1 MKCMRVA
8 LEADVEKYEIGKGM
22 EDGVELW
29 TDVVTRGWFATDS
42 LIQIKKENGAIVC
55 PYILH
60 KRGKTFIAEGD
71 YIITE
76 ADGSRHVC
84 SGDKVFNRY
93 KPIEE

>member
-8 LEADVEKYEIGKGM
+8 LKVDVEKYEIGKGM

-29 TDVVTRGWFATDS
+29 TDVVTRGWFVTDS
-42 LIQIKKENGAIVC
+42 LV
-55 PYILH
+55 H

-71 YIITE
+71 YIITDV
-76 ADGSRHVC
+76 DGSRHVC
-84 SGDKVFNRY
+84 SGDKIFDRY